1 MFKAKKGEIIPT
13 KLALDVLD
21 EKARLCATLGDEDAS
36 QFIRDAMREIET
48 KANKLTAKIEFGGNE

>member
-21 EKARLCATLGDEDAS
+21 EKARFCAMLGHNDAS
-36 QFIRDAMREIET
+36 EFIRDAMREIEA
-48 KANKLTAKIEFGGNE
+48 KANKLTAKIEFGGKE